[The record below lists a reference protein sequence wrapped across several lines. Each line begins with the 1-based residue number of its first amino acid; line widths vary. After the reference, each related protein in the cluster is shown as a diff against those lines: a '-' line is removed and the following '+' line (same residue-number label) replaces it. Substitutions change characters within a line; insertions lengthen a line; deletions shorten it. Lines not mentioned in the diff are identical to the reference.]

1 MRYALTDMEWKFI
14 QPILPSKPRGVKRVD
29 DRRVLNGI
37 FWILRSGAPW
47 RDLPECFSP
56 YTTRYNRFV
65 RWQRASVWD
74 DVLEAISGQQDA
86 DIQMIDSSIIR
97 VHQHGACIKRSVD
110 NCTGR
115 SRGGLTTKIHAVVDS
130 NGLPL
135 RLALTGG
142 QQHDSLIATEL
153 MGGLRIKDMFLADKA
168 YDSDAIRAF
177 AKERGA
183 WANIP
188 PKSNRKN
195 PICFSPLLYRKRN
208 HVERFFNRI
217 KQCRRI
223 ATRYEKLAANFL
235 AMIKLAAIRLWLGV
249 YESTP

>member
-1 MRYALTDMEWKFI
+1 M
-14 QPILPSKPRGVKRVD
+14 
-29 DRRVLNGI
+29 
-37 FWILRSGAPW
+37 
-47 RDLPECFSP
+47 
-56 YTTRYNRFV
+56 
-65 RWQRASVWD
+65 
-74 DVLEAISGQQDA
+74 
-86 DIQMIDSSIIR
+86 
-97 VHQHGACIKRSVD
+97 VHR
-110 NCTGR
+110 
-115 SRGGLTTKIHAVVDS
+115 

-135 RLALTGG
+135 RLVLTGG

-153 MGGLRIKDMFLADKA
+153 MSGLRITDMFLADKA

-177 AKERGA
+177 ASERGA

-195 PICFSPLLYRKRN
+195 PICFSPLLYRNRN

-223 ATRYEKLAANFL
+223 ATRYEKLAVNFL